1 MPASIRAGT
10 PTRPDLTLCLNRLI
24 LRHFQPEAA
33 TCVDAARQV
42 SHNCGPKLSRREV
55 GDLSV
60 TGLAGPVW
68 SQNVRFEWL
77 HRDSPGRLCQ
87 V

>member
-55 GDLSV
+55 GDLTHLNGDLIGGLSHSG
-60 TGLAGPVW
+60 GLAISV
-68 SQNVRFEWL
+68 
-77 HRDSPGRLCQ
+77 
-87 V
+87 

>member
-1 MPASIRAGT
+1 MT
-10 PTRPDLTLCLNRLI
+10 LTTLGGVSLNRLI

-55 GDLSV
+55 GI
-60 TGLAGPVW
+60 
-68 SQNVRFEWL
+68 
-77 HRDSPGRLCQ
+77 
-87 V
+87 